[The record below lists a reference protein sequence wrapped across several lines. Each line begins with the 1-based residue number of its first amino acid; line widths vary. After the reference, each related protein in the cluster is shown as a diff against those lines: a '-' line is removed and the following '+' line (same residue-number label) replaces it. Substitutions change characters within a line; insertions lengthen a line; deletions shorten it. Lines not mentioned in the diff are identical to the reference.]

1 MPSLA
6 SGRPGRSAL
15 LIPLLAT
22 IALPAQAQAPT
33 ATLPPVTV
41 TAPILSLTVP
51 TNEQQA
57 ENFRQV
63 PGNVTVVPA
72 STWRDQ
78 AGVTTL
84 RDMLEYTPGVFAMP
98 KWGEDSRLSIR
109 GSGLARN
116 FHLRGVRL
124 MQDGLS
130 LLQADGSG
138 DFQEMDPLAYQRV
151 EVLRGGNAFAY
162 GGNTLG
168 GALNFVTITGHDM
181 PGLTLRAE
189 AGSWGFA
196 RSQIAYG
203 IARDAFDAWAGFTA
217 QTQEGYRQHSAGHAY
232 RLNGNAAYRWNDQAE
247 TRLYVTYQ
255 NIWQQIPGSV
265 TRDQALTNP
274 RAAAPANLIGN
285 YQRNIESTRIGTI
298 TTFRPQQGVLI
309 EVGGGI
315 VLRELDHPIFQYIDN
330 RTRDV
335 NLFARST
342 LDFTI
347 AGLANRT
354 ILGVNFAYGTTDNR
368 RYVNQGGRPG
378 ALTYDSYDQARTADA
393 YLENSLYLLPNLALV
408 AGASVGSAWR
418 ASQDRFLSD
427 GDQSGSGS
435 WNWINPRI
443 GLLWNATARI
453 QGFANVTWSTEPPTL
468 SDLIALVPQ
477 GGFSLLKPQRA
488 VTYEIGTRGAEGPF
502 TWEVALYRAEI
513 RDEIQLFTQGN
524 GTSFAQ
530 NAGRTMHQGIEAALT
545 WVIRRGLF
553 TPDDRLALRQA
564 YTFGDYRF
572 DKDPQYGN
580 NQLPGA
586 PRHLYRAELRYNHPT
601 GAWIA
606 PTVDWVPQAFYVD
619 NANTL
624 KTDAYAL
631 AGLRAGWDFANGI
644 SAFVDARN
652 LADTRYIGSASVA
665 PRATPTS
672 ALFEPGFGRSIYG
685 GIQARF

>member
-1 MPSLA
+1 MPRRH
-6 SGRPGRSAL
+6 SGRPGSSAL
-15 LIPLLAT
+15 LAPILAT
-22 IALPAQAQAPT
+22 AALPALAQTPS

-41 TAPILSLTVP
+41 TAPILALTVP
-51 TNEQQA
+51 TNDQQA
-57 ENFRQV
+57 ENFRQT
-63 PGNVTVVPA
+63 PGNVSVVPA
-72 STWRDQ
+72 ATWRDQ
-78 AGVTTL
+78 AGVTNI

-138 DFQEMDPLAYQRV
+138 DFQEIDPLAYQRL

-168 GALNFVTITGHDM
+168 GAINFVTPTGRDM

-217 QTQEGYRQHSAGHAY
+217 QTQEGYRHHSAGRAY
-232 RLNGNAAYRWNDQAE
+232 RLNGNTAYRWNEQAE

-274 RAAAPANLIGN
+274 RAAASANLAGN

-298 TTFRPQQGVLI
+298 TSFRPQEGVLI
-309 EVGGGI
+309 EIGGGI

-335 NLFARST
+335 NLFARGT

-354 ILGVNFAYGTTDNR
+354 ILGINFAYGTTDNR
-368 RYVNQGGRPG
+368 RYVNLGGRPG
-378 ALTYDSYDQARTADA
+378 APTYDSYDQARTADA
-393 YLENSLYLLPNLALV
+393 YLENSLYILPDLAV
-408 AGASVGSAWR
+408 ITGISAGAAWR

-435 WNWINPRI
+435 WTWINPRI
-443 GLLWNATARI
+443 GLLWNATPRI

-488 VTYEIGTRGAEGPF
+488 VTYEIGTRGGAGPF
-502 TWEVALYRAEI
+502 TWEAALYRAEI

-524 GTSFAQ
+524 GTSLAV
-530 NAGRTMHQGIEAALT
+530 NADRTMHQGIEAALT
-545 WVIRRGLF
+545 WLIRRFLF
-553 TPDDRLALRQA
+553 TADDRLTLRQA

-572 DKDPQYGN
+572 DKDRQYGN

-586 PRHLYRAELRYNHPT
+586 PRHLYRAELRYSHPA
-601 GAWIA
+601 GGWIA
-606 PTVDWVPQAFYVD
+606 PTLDWIPQAFYVD

-631 AGLRAGWDFANGI
+631 VGLRAGWDFANGL

-652 LADTRYIGSASVA
+652 LADTRTIGSASVA
-665 PRATPTS
+665 PRATPAS